1 MVPDELVASFDV
13 RLTPLLE
20 LKEFDRQVCKWI
32 QEAGEGVTIDYYQK
46 HMDQVS
52 DELLLLLL
60 LLLLSSTGKS
70 ASGSKKRE
78 MA

>member
-52 DELLLLLL
+52 D
-60 LLLLSSTGKS
+60 
-70 ASGSKKRE
+70 
-78 MA
+78 